1 MNKINIKEAKNRIKK
16 LTEEIN
22 YHNKLYYTDDNPEIE
37 DYEYD
42 KLFREL
48 ENLERDFPNL
58 KEENSPT
65 NKVGGMILEKF
76 EKFEHP
82 IAMYSLSNVMN
93 EEEFFDFDNRM
104 KKEINSKDIK
114 YTVENKFD
122 GLALELIYQN
132 GKLIVASTRGDGQ
145 VGENVTN
152 NVKVMNN
159 VPKNIKEKNKLI
171 IRGEALITKKDFEA
185 LNREREELEE
195 VPFANPR
202 NAASGGLRQLDS
214 SESKKRRLKFFAYQI
229 ANYKDFN
236 LTNEYKAMEFLL
248 SLGFTVEGVH
258 PNIDA
263 KEVLKIY
270 NEIQLNRNKMDYEI
284 DGLVIKV
291 DDIKSQEK
299 LGFLSRAPRF
309 AVAFKFKPEE
319 KETLLNNI
327 EVQVGR
333 TGALTP
339 VAKLKPVQVGG
350 VIVSNVTLHNPNEIK
365 SKDIRIGD
373 TVVVI
378 RSGDVIPKIVRVNF
392 DKRPK
397 ESKEFVFPNKCP
409 VCGGATAITE
419 GDVIVRCINE
429 ECPSKIT
436 KYIEYFV
443 SKAAMNIDGIGKEW
457 IATFTKSGLVKNPAD
472 IYKIKKTDLYKFE
485 RMGEKLADNMLNSI
499 KESKKTTLKRFIY
512 SLGMRQVGETTAD
525 LLAKYFT
532 SIENFKKATIED
544 LENIEG
550 IGEISAKSIYDFL
563 NNDKSKKIID
573 DLLAVGVEPI
583 FEKMAITES
592 KLTGKNVVITGS
604 IEGFTRTSAK
614 ETAERLGATVQ
625 SYVSKTTDI
634 LIVGEKAGSKLKKAE
649 ELGIEIMPADDF
661 IKLAKE
667 T

>member
-1 MNKINIKEAKNRIKK
+1 MNIEEAKNRIKK

-214 SESKKRRLKFFAYQI
+214 LESKKRRLKFFAYQI

-409 VCGGATAITE
+409 VCGGDTAITE

-604 IEGFTRTSAK
+604 IEGFTRASTK

-625 SYVSKTTDI
+625 SSVSKTTDI

-661 IKLAKE
+661 IKLVNK
-667 T
+667 

>member
-1 MNKINIKEAKNRIKK
+1 MNIEEAKNRIKK

-48 ENLERDFPNL
+48 ENLERDFPQF
-58 KEENSPT
+58 KDKNSPT

-214 SESKKRRLKFFAYQI
+214 LESKKRRLKFFAYQI

-409 VCGGATAITE
+409 VCGGDTAITE

-625 SYVSKTTDI
+625 SSVSKTTDI

-661 IKLAKE
+661 IKLVNE
-667 T
+667 

>member
-1 MNKINIKEAKNRIKK
+1 MNIEEAKNKIKK

-378 RSGDVIPKIVRVNF
+378 RSGDVIPKIVRVVF

-397 ESKEFVFPNKCP
+397 DSEEFVFPNKCP
-409 VCGGATAITE
+409 VCGGDTAITE

-625 SYVSKTTDI
+625 SSVSKNTDI

-649 ELGIEIMPADDF
+649 EFGIEIMPADDF
-661 IKLAKE
+661 IKLVNE
-667 T
+667 

>member
-1 MNKINIKEAKNRIKK
+1 MNIEEAKNRIKK

-236 LTNEYKAMEFLL
+236 LTNEYKAMEFL
-248 SLGFTVEGVH
+248 SDLGFTVEGVH
-258 PNIDA
+258 PNIDY

-270 NEIQLNRNKMDYEI
+270 DEIQINRKKMDYEI

-291 DDIKSQEK
+291 DDIASQEK

-409 VCGGATAITE
+409 VCGGDTAITE

-625 SYVSKTTDI
+625 SSVSKNTDI

-661 IKLAKE
+661 IKLVNE
-667 T
+667 